1 MPIKLSN
8 SFQRARKRER
18 ERERESRCRCCLG
31 SNVDQF
37 QVSATTINYWR
48 RCASVRETEVG
59 ELGHEIFAEK
69 CFKGWKVMNK
79 AKNLYTDYAV
89 KFCTHF
95 LALKS
100 QGELLKNRI
109 YPLKCK
115 YELILCRHISAF
127 FHLHPILILPEC
139 FLYTKLYSYLN
150 TSVFC

>member
-1 MPIKLSN
+1 
-8 SFQRARKRER
+8 
-18 ERERESRCRCCLG
+18 
-31 SNVDQF
+31 
-37 QVSATTINYWR
+37 
-48 RCASVRETEVG
+48 
-59 ELGHEIFAEK
+59 
-69 CFKGWKVMNK
+69 MNK